1 MEIFGGC
8 LKDWAQ
14 DYHSRRTK
22 AEVDQVE
29 TEMKERDKRIEKMM
43 LRKRLLGKS

>member
-1 MEIFGGC
+1 M
-8 LKDWAQ
+8 LDWAQ
-14 DYHSRRTK
+14 EYRDPGRTK